1 MIKPI
6 ELLNEW
12 LQDERDFGAPNPQQ
26 AVLCTATKEAIP
38 HSRVVAIREINPE
51 GLLFFTQTGT
61 RKVVELSQNPVASM
75 IFWFE
80 LLQRQVMIEG
90 TVKTLEEAENQ
101 YYWQRYPREA
111 QVRFYSYA
119 PTSAQPIANKQML
132 EDKRKQCDVQY
143 VSASLPMNEFY
154 CGFRIKPLRMVF
166 YAYRTDELS
175 DVVEYTY
182 VSDGW
187 HKRLLSP

>member
-1 MIKPI
+1 MTKPV
-6 ELLNEW
+6 ELLNQW
-12 LQDERDFGAPNPQQ
+12 LQDERDAGAPNPQQ
-26 AVLCTATKEAIP
+26 AVLCTATKGAVP

-51 GLLFFTQTGT
+51 GLLFFTQKGT
-61 RKVVELSQNPVASM
+61 RKVTELSQNPVASM
-75 IFWFE
+75 TFWFE

-90 TVKTLEEAENQ
+90 TVKALGSAKNQ
-101 YYWQRYPREA
+101 YYWRSYPREA

-119 PTSAQPIANKQML
+119 PTSAEPIASKQIL
-132 EDKRKQCDVQY
+132 EEKKKQWDVQY
-143 VSASLPMNEFY
+143 GGVSLPMNEFY

-182 VSDGW
+182 VSEGW